1 MKEVLGIDPGL
12 SGALALYEPVGG
24 PAMSISV
31 YADLPGCAG
40 KYRFASANR
49 LCGRYHVGHKERG

>member
-1 MKEVLGIDPGL
+1 
-12 SGALALYEPVGG
+12 
-24 PAMSISV
+24 MSISV

-49 LCGRYHVGHKERG
+49 AWKVVQRKNRKRHTGEMPLQAYRYRFCGRYHVGHKERR